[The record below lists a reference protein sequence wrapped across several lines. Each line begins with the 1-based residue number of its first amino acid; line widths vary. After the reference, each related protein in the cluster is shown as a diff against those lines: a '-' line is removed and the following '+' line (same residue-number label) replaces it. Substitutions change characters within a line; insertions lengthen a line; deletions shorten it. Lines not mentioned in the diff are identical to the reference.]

1 MQRAASVIIV
11 PFFIFTA
18 AKQQTDQSFAIASP
32 LMMLRKALQ
41 VARLIFGIPFQKMGQ
56 SITTDTKLAFLHY
69 VLDVEN
75 NTID

>member
-1 MQRAASVIIV
+1 
-11 PFFIFTA
+11 
-18 AKQQTDQSFAIASP
+18 
-32 LMMLRKALQ
+32 MMLRKALQ
-41 VARLIFGIPFQKMGQ
+41 VAKLIFGIPFQEMGQ

>member
-1 MQRAASVIIV
+1 MRRAASVIIV

-18 AKQQTDQSFAIASP
+18 AAQQTDQSSAIAP
-32 LMMLRKALQ
+32 RLMMLTKALQ
-41 VARLIFGIPFQKMGQ
+41 VAKLIFGIPFQKMEQ